1 MSDVLLLLK
10 KRIFHFNIL
19 FVVQTH
25 IKIVFFSLND
35 LIDFVLHYYMRWP
48 SARALMH
55 ESAGV

>member
-19 FVVQTH
+19 FVVQTQ

-35 LIDFVLHYYMRWP
+35 LIDLYFTIICVGLVQER
-48 SARALMH
+48 
-55 ESAGV
+55 